1 MQERGTV
8 MEVLQFTKA
17 NCRDCYKCVRE
28 CPVKSI
34 RVRNHQASIIS
45 SDCIL
50 CGRCVQVCPQNAK
63 DVRDDVPLVKKLI
76 ASGEKVIAT
85 LAPSFI
91 AAFDAE
97 GFRPMAEAMKKL
109 GFTDV
114 EETAIGAY
122 MVKTRYEQ
130 LIDEGAELIISSCC
144 HSITRL
150 ISKYHPKCLQY
161 YAKVISPMEAHARL
175 IREKHPD
182 AHVVFVGPCISKK
195 DEVEQYCS
203 DSIDLTI
210 TFDELE
216 NWFEQEGITFNN
228 TELDDSHF
236 RSRFFPEP
244 GGVIKSMNRKPGFHY
259 IAIDGVEKCRAAL
272 EEIEAGGLKGYFIE
286 MNACEGACINGPG
299 MPKKRRGNIIGQV
312 LVEQAADAKKDFD
325 VVHSLTMGKEMT
337 PEIHR
342 DAMPGEA
349 EIQKILALT
358 GKHKPEDMLDC
369 GACGYS
375 TCREKAIAVWQG
387 KAELEMCLHY
397 AKERA
402 ESLSDQIFES
412 SPNGIVAVDDEFNI
426 RQINREALHMLGID
440 EDADVLGQPFGDYYD
455 ILELLGV
462 METGKNIIN
471 QRTHLDKTDLY
482 VDRTVMYDQEH
493 SNFLVF
499 LKNIDA
505 IVRAEQN
512 AAELR
517 RETIRITDQVVDKQ
531 MRAVQEIASLL
542 GETTAETKVALTMLK
557 KSML

>member
-1 MQERGTV
+1 
-8 MEVLQFTKA
+8 
-17 NCRDCYKCVRE
+17 
-28 CPVKSI
+28 
-34 RVRNHQASIIS
+34 
-45 SDCIL
+45 
-50 CGRCVQVCPQNAK
+50 
-63 DVRDDVPLVKKLI
+63 
-76 ASGEKVIAT
+76 
-85 LAPSFI
+85 
-91 AAFDAE
+91 
-97 GFRPMAEAMKKL
+97 
-109 GFTDV
+109 
-114 EETAIGAY
+114 
-122 MVKTRYEQ
+122 
-130 LIDEGAELIISSCC
+130 
-144 HSITRL
+144 
-150 ISKYHPKCLQY
+150 
-161 YAKVISPMEAHARL
+161 
-175 IREKHPD
+175 
-182 AHVVFVGPCISKK
+182 
-195 DEVEQYCS
+195 
-203 DSIDLTI
+203 
-210 TFDELE
+210 
-216 NWFEQEGITFNN
+216 
-228 TELDDSHF
+228 
-236 RSRFFPEP
+236 
-244 GGVIKSMNRKPGFHY
+244 MNRRPGFHY
-259 IAIDGVEKCRAAL
+259 IAIDGVEKCRRAL

-312 LVEQAADAKKDFD
+312 LVEQAADPKKDFD
-325 VVHSLTMGKEMT
+325 VVHNLALGKEMS
-337 PEIHR
+337 PEFHR

-426 RQINREALHMLGID
+426 RQINREALRMLGIGED
-440 EDADVLGQPFGDYYD
+440 EDVIKKPFGDYYD
-455 ILELLGV
+455 ILELLNV
-462 METGKNIIN
+462 METGQNIIN
-471 QRTHLDKTDLY
+471 QRTHLEKVDLY
-482 VDRTVMYDQEH
+482 VDRTVMYDKEH

>member
-1 MQERGTV
+1 

-63 DVRDDVPLVKKLI
+63 EVRDDVPLVKKLI
-76 ASGEKVIAT
+76 DSGEKVIAT

-91 AAFDAE
+91 AAFDAK

-109 GFTDV
+109 GFYDV
-114 EETAIGAY
+114 EETAVGAY

-130 LIDEGAELIISSCC
+130 LIDEGADLIISSCC

-161 YAKVISPMEAHARL
+161 YAKVVSPMEAHAKL

-203 DSIDLTI
+203 GSIDLTI

-216 NWFEQEGITFNN
+216 NWFEEKGITFNN

-244 GGVIKSMNRKPGFHY
+244 GGVIKSMNRRPDFHY
-259 IAIDGVEKCRAAL
+259 IAIDGVEKCRRAL

-312 LVEQAADAKKDFD
+312 LVEQAADPKKDFD
-325 VVHSLTMGKEMT
+325 VIHTVALGKEMT
-337 PEIHR
+337 PEFHR
-342 DAMPGEA
+342 DEMPGEA

-412 SPNGIVAVDDEFNI
+412 SPNGIVAVDDQFNI
-426 RQINREALHMLGID
+426 RQINHEALNMLGIGDD
-440 EDADVLGQPFGDYYD
+440 ENVIGQAFGDYYD
-455 ILELLGV
+455 ILELLNV

-471 QRTHLDKTDLY
+471 QRTHLEKSDIY

-512 AAELR
+512 AAEMR